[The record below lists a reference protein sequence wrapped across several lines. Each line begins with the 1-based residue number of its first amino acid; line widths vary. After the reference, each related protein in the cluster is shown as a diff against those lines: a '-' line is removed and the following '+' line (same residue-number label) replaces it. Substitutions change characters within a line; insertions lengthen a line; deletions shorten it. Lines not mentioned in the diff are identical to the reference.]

1 MTHIEGWT
9 DDGRRVA
16 VRLTPPDSPAANYAF
31 DVTPAR
37 LVTALIT
44 ERAAS
49 APPHARACLSCSPSG
64 DDGSLENSAPKSAIV
79 DISLGL
85 IALESGSNA
94 LAQVAR
100 PLLRALRTVLCGQ
113 VRKTNS
119 PGCVELFWCTGCRS
133 LGLPFASATFCG
145 HI

>member
-16 VRLTPPDSPAANYAF
+16 VRLTPLDSPAANYAF

-44 ERAAS
+44 ERGICPAS
-49 APPHARACLSCSPSG
+49 REGLLELFPERG
-64 DDGSLENSAPKSAIV
+64 DGSLENSAPKSAIV
-79 DISLGL
+79 DISSGL
-85 IALESGSNA
+85 IAFGSGSNA

-100 PLLRALRTVLCGQ
+100 PLQRALRTVLCG
-113 VRKTNS
+113 
-119 PGCVELFWCTGCRS
+119 
-133 LGLPFASATFCG
+133 
-145 HI
+145 